1 MWDESDLCFLSVALD
16 QPVRHSVSPS
26 TEQGPAM
33 ATLASAG
40 LKTDHDPRLTIEL

>member
-16 QPVRHSVSPS
+16 QPRKAQRRPLDR
-26 TEQGPAM
+26 TGPAM